1 MKKKRK
7 NIYDDLGIPRPQ
19 YIPADLSNFKL
30 SDFLLTLFAGF
41 LGGVVVSVIVFV
53 LCGGI

>member
-1 MKKKRK
+1 MKKKKK
-7 NIYDDLGIPRPQ
+7 NIYDDFGIPRPQ

-41 LGGVVVSVIVFV
+41 MGGVLVSVIVFV